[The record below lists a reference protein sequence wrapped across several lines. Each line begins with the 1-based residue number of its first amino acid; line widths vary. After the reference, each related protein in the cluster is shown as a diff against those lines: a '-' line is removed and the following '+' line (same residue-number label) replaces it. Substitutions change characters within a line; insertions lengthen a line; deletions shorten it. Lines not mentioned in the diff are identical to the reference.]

1 MSKEVASA
9 RIQHRGMSTQEW
21 ESSSDV
27 LMEREIGIDTTTGY
41 PKVGDGESRFSE
53 LKDLRGPMGPQGPTG
68 ERGPIGLTGP
78 IGKTGDTGPQ
88 GPPGPTGETGPKGDA
103 GAKVTSGKLAEG
115 QLTLMLDDGS
125 EAVVEGDFR
134 GPQGPTGPQG
144 PKGADG
150 KMTFEQLTEEQRKQL
165 KGDKGDP
172 GQRGADGQR
181 GEAGPPGPKGDNGAP
196 GSMGPRGEI
205 GPMGPTGPQGPPGDP
220 ASLPHDVLRREDL
233 SGYVMKS
240 AFQHFL
246 NNIGKLKDETTGQYL
261 SVRVVDK
268 GRIPHDT
275 SGMIVF
281 ERA

>member
-21 ESSSDV
+21 ETSSDV

-41 PKVGDGESRFSE
+41 PKVGDGKRRFSE
-53 LKDLRGPMGPQGPTG
+53 LNDLRGPMGPQGPTG
-68 ERGPIGLTGP
+68 ERGPIGPTGP

-88 GPPGPTGETGPKGDA
+88 GPP
-103 GAKVTSGKLAEG
+103 
-115 QLTLMLDDGS
+115 
-125 EAVVEGDFR
+125 
-134 GPQGPTGPQG
+134 GPQG

-196 GSMGPRGEI
+196 GPMGPRGER
-205 GPMGPTGPQGPPGDP
+205 GPAGDP
-220 ASLPHDVLRREDL
+220 ASLPHDVLRLRDL
-233 SGYVMKS
+233 SSYVRKD
-240 AFQHFL
+240 ALQYYL
-246 NNIGKLKDETTGQYL
+246 NNIGKLKDTKTGQFL
-261 SVRVVDK
+261 DVMVVDN
-268 GRIPHDT
+268 GQVPHDT

-281 ERA
+281 ERTGGK

>member
-1 MSKEVASA
+1 MSGEVISA
-9 RIQHRGMSTQEW
+9 RVRHKGMTKSEW
-21 ESSSDV
+21 ESS
-27 LMEREIGIDTTTGY
+27 GIILPKGELVYETDTGHS
-41 PKVGDGESRFSE
+41 KFGDGESQY
-53 LKDLRGPMGPQGPTG
+53 KDLMYQDGPQGKTGETGPQGPPG
-68 ERGPIGLTGP
+68 QQGQK
-78 IGKTGDTGPQ
+78 GKTGDTGPQ
-88 GPPGPTGETGPKGDA
+88 GPPGPTGEQGPKGDT
-103 GAKVTSGKLAEG
+103 GAKVTSGTLAEG
-115 QLTLMLDDGS
+115 QLTLKLDDGS

-196 GSMGPRGEI
+196 GPMGPRGER
-205 GPMGPTGPQGPPGDP
+205 GPAGDP
-220 ASLPHDVLRREDL
+220 AALPYDVVRRGEL
-233 SGYVMKS
+233 SGYVRQADIRS
-240 AFQHFL
+240 L
-246 NNIGKLKDETTGQYL
+246 INNAGKLKDETTGQYL

-268 GRIPHDT
+268 GSVPHNT

-281 ERA
+281 ERAGGK

>member
-21 ESSSDV
+21 ETNSDV

-68 ERGPIGLTGP
+68 ERGSIGPTGP

-88 GPPGPTGETGPKGDA
+88 GPPGPTGEQGPKGDT
-103 GAKVTSGKLAEG
+103 GAKVTSGTLAEG
-115 QLTLMLDDGS
+115 QLTLKLDDGS

-196 GSMGPRGEI
+196 GPMGPRGER
-205 GPMGPTGPQGPPGDP
+205 GPAGDP
-220 ASLPHDVLRREDL
+220 ASLPHDVLRLRDL
-233 SGYVMKS
+233 SSYVRKD
-240 AFQHFL
+240 ALQYYL
-246 NNIGKLKDETTGQYL
+246 NNIGKLKDAKTGQFL
-261 SVRVVDK
+261 DVMVVDN
-268 GRIPHDT
+268 GQVPHDT

-281 ERA
+281 ERSGGK

>member
-41 PKVGDGESRFSE
+41 PKVGDGKRRFSE
-53 LKDLRGPMGPQGPTG
+53 LNDLRGPMGPQGPTG
-68 ERGPIGLTGP
+68 ERGPIGPTGP

-88 GPPGPTGETGPKGDA
+88 GPPGPTGEQGPKGDT
-103 GAKVTSGKLAEG
+103 GAKVTSGTLAEG
-115 QLTLMLDDGS
+115 QLTLKLDDGS

-165 KGDKGDP
+165 KGPK
-172 GQRGADGQR
+172 GADGQR

-196 GSMGPRGEI
+196 GPMGPRGER
-205 GPMGPTGPQGPPGDP
+205 GPAGDP
-220 ASLPHDVLRREDL
+220 AYLPYDVLRRGDL
-233 SGYVMKS
+233 AGYARLAEIQS
-240 AFQHFL
+240 QL
-246 NNIGKLKDETTGQYL
+246 NNIGKLKDTQTGQYL
-261 SVRVVDK
+261 EVKVVDK
-268 GRIPHDT
+268 GQAPSNT